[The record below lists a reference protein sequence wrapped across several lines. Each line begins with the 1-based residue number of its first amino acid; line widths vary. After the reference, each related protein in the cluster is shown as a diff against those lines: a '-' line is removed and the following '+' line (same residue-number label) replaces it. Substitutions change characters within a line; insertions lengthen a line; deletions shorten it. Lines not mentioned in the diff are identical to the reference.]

1 MAIQASETCKVWCF
15 LNSSMCYSDCS
26 GILGDNLLISL
37 SFLLDRTLW
46 FRFQFFLPPFLH
58 NPSPF
63 FIVLFWSPGE
73 LLIPLFCPLGTR
85 ACFVSISQKVQFS
98 LFFILFFLLVLFLR
112 KSMADYLFRSALMSR
127 SSRFSFW
134 PSFFFIF
141 FLKWAESHS
150 TGLKGPLLLL
160 PFIPLH
166 SGSPRYRPLALWE
179 VTPGFLLFLLDLW
192 YLKRTYPSSVS
203 CVLLAF
209 PLSCLNPLSSVLH
222 F

>member
-1 MAIQASETCKVWCF
+1 M
-15 LNSSMCYSDCS
+15 
-26 GILGDNLLISL
+26 
-37 SFLLDRTLW
+37 
-46 FRFQFFLPPFLH
+46 
-58 NPSPF
+58 
-63 FIVLFWSPGE
+63 LFWSPGE

-150 TGLKGPLLLL
+150 AGLNVLCCFSLFYTPSFWF
-160 PFIPLH
+160 PEVPPTCTMRSH
-166 SGSPRYRPLALWE
+166 SRFSSFLAGSFG
-179 VTPGFLLFLLDLW
+179 T
-192 YLKRTYPSSVS
+192 
-203 CVLLAF
+203 
-209 PLSCLNPLSSVLH
+209 
-222 F
+222 